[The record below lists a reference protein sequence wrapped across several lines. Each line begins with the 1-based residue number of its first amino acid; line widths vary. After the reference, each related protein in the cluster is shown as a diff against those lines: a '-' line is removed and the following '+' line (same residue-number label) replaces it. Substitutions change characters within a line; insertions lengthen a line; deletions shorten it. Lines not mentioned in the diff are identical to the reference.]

1 MLCIITISLV
11 MFLGLAQRQIY
22 IILQHNI
29 HYVYMYSSIA
39 VCGPFICTYF
49 LAHSFA
55 LPPPTRCVHKI
66 FLW

>member
-49 LAHSFA
+49 FGKFLC
-55 LPPPTRCVHKI
+55 PPSLHPLCA
-66 FLW
+66 